1 MANIARSPVYS
12 YIFPGQGTQKVGM
25 GRSLFERSP
34 AAREVFSEADD
45 SLGIHLSNLMF
56 EGPAEDLQDTA
67 HAQPAIMT
75 VCIAIWRAWQEYL
88 GPQAPDPAAVAGH
101 SLGEYT
107 SMVVGGV
114 MDFSDGIRLVR
125 ERGRLMHEA
134 SESHPGSMAAIIGLD
149 EYDVA
154 QVALDAG
161 VEMANINSDDQIV
174 VSGDKMALAR
184 AMDLASA
191 RGAKKVV
198 PLAVSGAFHSRLMA
212 EAQEGLTAA
221 IDQIRLHDP
230 RFPVIANST
239 GTAIVNSEQARN
251 ELLTGLCNCVM
262 WKHSVRFMVDSGVNR
277 FVEFGPARV
286 LSSLVRRIDP
296 EVEALT
302 LSDPDSIRKV
312 RSDAP

>member
-1 MANIARSPVYS
+1 MGDIARTPVYS

-25 GRSLFERSP
+25 GRSLFERSA
-34 AAREVFSEADD
+34 AARDVFAEADD
-45 SLGIHLSNLMF
+45 SLGISLSTLMF

-75 VCIAIWRAWQEYL
+75 VCIAIWKAWQEYL
-88 GPQAPDPAAVAGH
+88 GPNAPDPLAVAGH

-114 MDFSDGIRLVR
+114 MDFGDGIRLVR
-125 ERGRLMHEA
+125 ERGRLMHQA
-134 SESHPGSMAAIIGLD
+134 SETHPGSMAAIIGLN

-154 QVALDAG
+154 QVALDTG

-212 EAQEGLTAA
+212 EAQEGLTDA
-221 IDQIRLHDP
+221 IDSIKLHDP

-239 GTAIVNSEQARN
+239 GVEIVSAEQARQ
-251 ELLTGLCNCVM
+251 ELLTGLCHCVM
-262 WKHSVRFMVDSGVNR
+262 WKHSIRHMVDAGVNR

-296 EVEALT
+296 DVEAMT
-302 LSDPDSIRKV
+302 LSDPDSIAKAG
-312 RSDAP
+312 SDAP

>member
-1 MANIARSPVYS
+1 MTTDIELAPVYS
-12 YIFPGQGTQKVGM
+12 YIFPGQGAQKVGM
-25 GRSLFERSP
+25 GRSLYDAS
-34 AAREVFSEADD
+34 ASARAVFAEADD
-45 SLGIHLSNLMF
+45 SLGVHLTRLMF
-56 EGPAEDLQDTA
+56 DGPMAELQDTA

-75 VCIAIWRAWQEYL
+75 VSIAIWRAWQEFL
-88 GPQAPDPAAVAGH
+88 GSAAPQPAAVAGH

-114 MDFSDGIRLVR
+114 MDFADAIRLVR

-134 SESHPGSMAAIIGLD
+134 SEARPGSMAAIIGLD
-149 EYDVA
+149 ELTVA
-154 QVALDAG
+154 QVAQDAG

-212 EAQEGLTAA
+212 RAQEGLTDA
-221 IDQIRLHDP
+221 IDGIRLRDP
-230 RFPVIANST
+230 QFPVVANST
-239 GTAIVNSEQARN
+239 GRAITSAAQARQ
-251 ELLTGLCNCVM
+251 ELLTGLCHCVL
-262 WKHSVRFMVDSGVNR
+262 WKHCVRYMVEAGANR

-286 LSSLVRRIDP
+286 LSSLVRRIEP
-296 EVEALT
+296 GVEALT

-312 RSDAP
+312 AEQS

>member
-1 MANIARSPVYS
+1 MTEIERAPVYS

-25 GRSLFERSP
+25 GQSLYDASA
-34 AAREVFSEADD
+34 AARSVFEEADD
-45 SLGIHLSNLMF
+45 SLGVGLSKLMF
-56 EGPAEDLQDTA
+56 EGPAETLQDTA
-67 HAQPAIMT
+67 YAQPAIMT
-75 VCIAIWRAWQEYL
+75 VSIAIWRAWHEFM
-88 GPQAPDPAAVAGH
+88 GSATPQPTAVAGH

-134 SESHPGSMAAIIGLD
+134 SEAHPGSMAAIIGLD
-149 EYDVA
+149 EMVVA
-154 QVALDAG
+154 QVVQDAG

-174 VSGDKMALAR
+174 ISGNKMALAR

-212 EAQEGLTAA
+212 LAQEGLTSA
-221 IDQIRLHDP
+221 IDDIYLRDP
-230 RFPVIANST
+230 EFPVIANST
-239 GTAIVNSEQARN
+239 GAPIVNADQARQ
-251 ELLTGLCNCVM
+251 ELLTGLCNCVL
-262 WKHSVRFMVDSGVNR
+262 WKHSVRFMLESGVTR

-286 LSSLVRRIDP
+286 LSSLVRRIEPGVD
-296 EVEALT
+296 ALT

-312 RSDAP
+312 AAE